1 MIFMHTRRI
10 FVSWQV
16 RDVIFPLKIMLD
28 QVVGD
33 ELLSTPLT
41 REQLKV

>member
-1 MIFMHTRRI
+1 LA
-10 FVSWQV
+10 SK

-33 ELLSTPLT
+33 ELLSTP
-41 REQLKV
+41 